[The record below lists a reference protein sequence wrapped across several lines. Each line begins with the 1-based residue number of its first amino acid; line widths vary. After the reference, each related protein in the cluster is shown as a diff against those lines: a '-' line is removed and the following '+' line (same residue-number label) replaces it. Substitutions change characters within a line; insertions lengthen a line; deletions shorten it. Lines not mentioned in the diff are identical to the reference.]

1 MTDWIITL
9 SLSTIMHAA
18 VRSGSN
24 SKYYVCITFWNAQ
37 YMSKVTPGSHL
48 VASLPSNKS
57 NISFSFFLLLKE
69 FLKYEKNKINRGM
82 YDSKNRIST
91 NRIWSK
97 TGYLKK
103 KQNKKTSR
111 TSDSQKVVGNKLYKK
126 YYVYKYRA

>member
-1 MTDWIITL
+1 MYNVLECAIYEQGHTRQ
-9 SLSTIMHAA
+9 S
-18 VRSGSN
+18 SGGVTAFKQV
-24 SKYYVCITFWNAQ
+24 KYF
-37 YMSKVTPGSHL
+37 
-48 VASLPSNKS
+48 
-57 NISFSFFLLLKE
+57 FFFFLLLKE

>member
-1 MTDWIITL
+1 
-9 SLSTIMHAA
+9 
-18 VRSGSN
+18 
-24 SKYYVCITFWNAQ
+24 
-37 YMSKVTPGSHL
+37 MSKVTPGSHL

-103 KQNKKTSR
+103 KTKKK
-111 TSDSQKVVGNKLYKK
+111 QVEQAIHKK
-126 YYVYKYRA
+126 

>member
-97 TGYLKK
+97 TGDLASSAEARMYYFFKILWRLAIHAV
-103 KQNKKTSR
+103 N
-111 TSDSQKVVGNKLYKK
+111 VG
-126 YYVYKYRA
+126 RIHT